1 MSKRRSSIAPEQAT
15 KGQHIEQRKAG
26 WWRPVALIGLVILI
40 MVLAHVFKLGARL
53 GELQDWIKGLGM
65 LGYLVFVIIYVV
77 ATVFALPGSVLTIA
91 AGALFGSVIGVI
103 LVSIAATI
111 GASLAFLV
119 ARYFAQDA
127 TERWLSKSEK
137 FKKLNNLTEQHGA
150 IVVAITRLVPI
161 FPFNLLN
168 YGFGLTKVRFWT
180 YVFWSWLCMLPG
192 TILYVVGTDTI
203 TTAVREGRVPWVLVV
218 ALVIIIAVVVII
230 TRAARRKLQEKEAGT
245 DLQKHSGEEKTNE

>member
-1 MSKRRSSIAPEQAT
+1 MIPDKIDSK
-15 KGQHIEQRKAG
+15 QHTRKRKTG
-26 WWRPVALIGLVILI
+26 WWRPVVLIGLVILI
-40 MVLAHVFKLGARL
+40 MILARVFNLGARL
-53 GELQDWIKGLGM
+53 GELQDWIKNLGV
-65 LGYLVFVIIYVV
+65 LGYAVFVIIYIV

-111 GASLAFLV
+111 GASLAFLIS
-119 ARYFAQDA
+119 RYFAKDA

-137 FKKLNNLTEQHGA
+137 FKKLDNLTEQHGA
-150 IVVAITRLVPI
+150 IIVAITRLVPI

-203 TTAVREGRVPWVLVV
+203 TTAVREGRIPWVLVI
-218 ALVIIIAVVVII
+218 ALLIIIAVVVVV
-230 TRAARRKLQEKEAGT
+230 TRAARRKLREKET
-245 DLQKHSGEEKTNE
+245 SISPQQHSDKDNANE